1 MKKQNNKFGKVF
13 WITGYSG
20 AGKTSIAD
28 AIKNR
33 IYKIYGNTIVING
46 DDLRNIFELNKYSK
60 SERYKN
66 GIKFVKL
73 LKFLSRQKVNVLFTV
88 VGLKHSL
95 RRYARD
101 NIPNYIEIFIDSNL
115 NEIIKFGKKKTYKQ
129 KRNIVGKDIN
139 AELPKNPDI
148 LIRNNFSKSIKSLS
162 NELYFKLKNFK

>member
-1 MKKQNNKFGKVF
+1 MKKQNNKFERVLDYGV
-13 WITGYSG
+13 IPG

-95 RRYARD
+95 RKYAE
-101 NIPNYIEIFIDSNL
+101 IILQIISEIF
-115 NEIIKFGKKKTYKQ
+115 Y
-129 KRNIVGKDIN
+129 
-139 AELPKNPDI
+139 
-148 LIRNNFSKSIKSLS
+148 
-162 NELYFKLKNFK
+162 